1 LREVKKKSKRENKK
15 QEKDKKDLRY
25 RETSCSK
32 RRLKKDSQRFRII
45 IRIKRKRLKLVI
57 KKRRRKIK
65 E

>member
-25 RETSCSK
+25 RETNYSK
-32 RRLKKDSQRFRII
+32 RRLKKDNQKFRII
-45 IRIKRKRLKLVI
+45 RRIKRKRLKLVI